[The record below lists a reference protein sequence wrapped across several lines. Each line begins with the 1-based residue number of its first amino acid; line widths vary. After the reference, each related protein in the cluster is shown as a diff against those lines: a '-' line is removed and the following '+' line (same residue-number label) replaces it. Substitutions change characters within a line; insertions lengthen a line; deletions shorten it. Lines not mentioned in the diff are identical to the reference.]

1 MSGSVISK
9 EVNTKAIL
17 EAVNLTCIRSN
28 KLIFEEVS
36 FRLGKGD
43 ILQTRGPNGSGK
55 TSLLRILCGF
65 ILPEEGEVN
74 WNGRAISDDI
84 DDYTKEINY
93 VSHSNGIK
101 SELTPFENLNVSRQ
115 LTYAQHETSIAKVI
129 STMSLSEFADT
140 PVHKLSSGQCRRV
153 ALSRLLLSR
162 APVWLLD
169 EPFTTLDDSGRQLI
183 QDLIALHSDSGG
195 ITVVVIHEPLRLP
208 DRQIL
213 ELTL

>member
-1 MSGSVISK
+1 MSESVISNR
-9 EVNTKAIL
+9 VNTKAIL
-17 EAVNLTCIRSN
+17 EAVNLKCIRNN

-36 FRLGKGD
+36 FCLGNGD
-43 ILQTRGPNGSGK
+43 ILQVRGPNGSGK

-74 WNGRAISDDI
+74 WNGRTINDDL

-93 VSHSNGIK
+93 VSHNNGIK

-115 LTYAQHETSIAKVI
+115 LTYAQHEISIAKVI

-153 ALSRLLLSR
+153 ALSRLLLSQ

-169 EPFTTLDDSGRQLI
+169 EPFTTLDDGGRQLI
-183 QDLIALHSDSGG
+183 LDLIALHSNSGG
-195 ITVVVIHEPLRLP
+195 ITVVVTHESLRLP
-208 DRQIL
+208 DRQLL
-213 ELTL
+213 EITL